1 MSSKVRGKLTG
12 HLPRGPLERA
22 DIIRALE
29 NLEEKPE
36 KKPQVYE
43 SVAERGYVG
52 VCEGC
57 PFIPLFSALGKVD
70 VPVSGDAGCAIRAA
84 REPFGSV
91 DVVYGLGSSIG
102 VASGFRKKGIAVVGD
117 FALAHSGLQG
127 LINAVWQKRDVL
139 VVVLKNDVAA
149 MTGGQE
155 VPDLT
160 ARAGGACADA
170 SPGAA
175 SLEEEVEAVVFEELK
190 RSGASALSALGKC
203 SKQAARHQSIS

>member
-1 MSSKVRGKLTG
+1 M
-12 HLPRGPLERA
+12 
-22 DIIRALE
+22 
-29 NLEEKPE
+29 
-36 KKPQVYE
+36 
-43 SVAERGYVG
+43 AERGYAG

-57 PFIPLFSALGKVD
+57 PFISLFSALGKVD
-70 VPVSGDAGCAIRAA
+70 APVSGDAGCAIRAA

-139 VVVLKNDVAA
+139 VVVLKNDVAGR
-149 MTGGQE
+149 TGGQE

-160 ARAGGACADA
+160 TVLEALVPTRRMELPR
-170 SPGAA
+170 S
-175 SLEEEVEAVVFEELK
+175 EEEVEAAVFEELN
-190 RSGASALSALGKC
+190 RSGASALVALGKC
-203 SKQAARHQSIS
+203 SKQAARYQSIS